1 MLRRRRGHSDMRARY
16 AAAGAAGFAFAA
28 LTWVLL
34 AQRDLLEPPLRPVIA
49 LMISGR
55 GGYDPDDY
63 AFAIG
68 LAGLMS
74 VTSFASLA
82 YVLVGHRSTERR
94 IDDHLRRKPP
104 PTPQVSTLSTAPA
117 PPPPLRGPPPP

>member
-1 MLRRRRGHSDMRARY
+1 MRARFVAG
-16 AAAGAAGFAFAA
+16 AAAGCAFAA

-34 AQRDLLEPPLRPVIA
+34 AQRDLLEPLLRPVIA
-49 LMISGR
+49 LMISRRGR
-55 GGYDPDDY
+55 YDPDDY

-74 VTSFASLA
+74 VTSFASMA
-82 YVLVGHRSTERR
+82 YVLVTHRPTERR

-104 PTPQVSTLSTAPA
+104 PTPQVSTLRTGPA
-117 PPPPLRGPPPP
+117 PPPP